1 MTERRRVATQIDI
14 ELRVACRM
22 EAAARRELGDAARGL
37 LQRRAYRSLGFVR
50 LSDYA
55 RERLG
60 VSARTVQEAAW
71 VATHL
76 DALPAV
82 ATAFNR
88 SDISWTRA
96 RALCGVASPDNE
108 DHWLALA
115 RQCSVED
122 FKRLVESTRP
132 PRDVP
137 ADPDD
142 DADQLDG
149 EPALRLRFA
158 CPARLRAL
166 WRRTLELASRAAGE
180 PLSDWRAAE
189 IIAAEGFSGRP
200 AGASLGERAL
210 LASIRRAARE
220 RRSTE
225 KGSVTDRPAAVDAAV
240 ISEEPTAEE
249 PTATEPPAADP
260 AVTPPPL
267 VPPTHAHPFALDARL
282 VAAARAVGTNEP
294 QIGHL
299 LRIVVGHRFYRL
311 FGFASV
317 DAYVRERLGISTRK
331 AWALLKLEKATRR
344 SDAFARAYHDGT
356 LPWARALALL
366 PVVDRENAAAWVG
379 RAETVTVRRLCD
391 EVSWVLQARDTV
403 GTDMSLDPPPLDSR
417 LTFPVD
423 APPPTP
429 AAASSG
435 AALQIG
441 ARFDARMLRQLSEV
455 CDVEIQFRAPA
466 SVVALFRD
474 VLDAFASPGAPR
486 WAALEGLLRH
496 VIEYWEATP
505 RHRDPIFARDGWRCA
520 VPACSSRRNLNDH
533 HILFRSRGG
542 TNARWNRIAIC
553 AAHHLHGIHDATIRA
568 TGTAPDH
575 VEWQLGVRWG
585 AAPLLTYVGDRI
597 CESSSAYEVRSALRT

>member
-1 MTERRRVATQIDI
+1 MTERRRVGTQIDI

-37 LQRRAYRSLGFVR
+37 LRRRAYRRLGFVR

-60 VSARTVQEAAW
+60 VSARTVQAAAW
-71 VATHL
+71 VAERL

-88 SDISWTRA
+88 SDISWTHA
-96 RALCGVASPDNE
+96 RALCAVASPENE
-108 DHWLALA
+108 GRWLALA
-115 RQCSVED
+115 RQSSVEELA
-122 FKRLVESTRP
+122 RLVKTARP

-142 DADQLDG
+142 AADQLDG

-166 WRRTLELASRAAGE
+166 WRRALELASRAAGE

-210 LASIRRAARE
+210 LESIRRAARE
-220 RRSTE
+220 RRAKR
-225 KGSVTDRPAAVDAAV
+225 KGSVTDQSGAVDAAV
-240 ISEEPTAEE
+240 ISEDPAAVDAGVIPEE
-249 PTATEPPAADP
+249 PTAADP
-260 AVTPPPL
+260 AITRPPL
-267 VPPTHAHPFALDARL
+267 VPPEHADPFALDARL

-299 LRIVVGHRFYRL
+299 LRTIVDHRFYRL

-317 DAYVRERLGISTRK
+317 DAYVREHLGISTRK

-379 RAETVTVRRLCD
+379 RAETVTVRRLGD

-403 GTDMSLDPPPLDSR
+403 GPDMSLDPPPLDSR
-417 LTFPVD
+417 LTFPID
-423 APPPTP
+423 APPAPRRLTMLSP
-429 AAASSG
+429 G
-435 AALQIG
+435 LQIG
-441 ARFDARMLRQLSEV
+441 AHGEPAAEL

-505 RHRDPIFARDGWRCA
+505 RHRDPIFAREGWRCA

-533 HILFRSRGG
+533 HIQFRSRGG
-542 TNARWNRIAIC
+542 SNARWNRIAIC

-568 TGTAPDH
+568 TGTAPDNI
-575 VEWQLGVRWG
+575 EWQLGVRSQ
-585 AAPLLTYVGDRI
+585 APPLLTYIGDRI
-597 CESSSAYEVRSALRT
+597 RDARSTSDMVST

>member
-22 EAAARRELGDAARGL
+22 EATARRQLGDAARGL
-37 LQRRAYRSLGFVR
+37 LRRRAYRRLGFVR

-60 VSARTVQEAAW
+60 ISARTVQEAAW
-71 VATHL
+71 VATRL

-82 ATAFNR
+82 STAFDR
-88 SDISWTRA
+88 SDISWTHA
-96 RALCGVASPDNE
+96 RALCAVASPDNQ

-115 RQCSVED
+115 RQSSVED
-122 FKRLVESTRP
+122 LKRLVKTARP

-166 WRRTLELASRAAGE
+166 WRRALELASRAAGE

-210 LASIRRAARE
+210 LESIRRAARE
-220 RRSTE
+220 RRSM
-225 KGSVTDRPAAVDAAV
+225 VTDQPAAVDAAV
-240 ISEEPTAEE
+240 ISGE
-249 PTATEPPAADP
+249 PAAVDAGVISAEATAADA
-260 AVTPPPL
+260 AVTCPTL
-267 VPPTHAHPFALDARL
+267 VPPAHADPFALDARL
-282 VAAARAVGTNEP
+282 VAAMRAIRTDEP
-294 QIGHL
+294 RIGHL

-311 FGFASV
+311 WGFPSV
-317 DAYVRERLGISTRK
+317 DAYVREHLGISTRK

-344 SDAFARAYHDGT
+344 SDAFASAYYNGS

-366 PVVDRENAAAWVG
+366 PVVDHENAAAWVG

-403 GTDMSLDPPPLDSR
+403 GPDMSLDPPPLDSR

-423 APPPTP
+423 PSPAPRPLTMLSP
-429 AAASSG
+429 G
-435 AALQIG
+435 LQIG
-441 ARFDARMLRQLSEV
+441 AHGERAAEL

-505 RHRDPIFARDGWRCA
+505 RHRDPIFAREGWRCA

-533 HILFRSRGG
+533 HIQFRSRGG
-542 TNARWNRIAIC
+542 SNARWNRIAIC

-568 TGTAPDH
+568 TGTAPDD
-575 VEWQLGVRWG
+575 VEWQLGVRSQ
-585 AAPLLTYVGDRI
+585 APPLLTCIGDRI
-597 CESSSAYEVRSALRT
+597 RDAPT

>member
-1 MTERRRVATQIDI
+1 MSERRRVATQIDI

-37 LQRRAYRSLGFVR
+37 LRRRAYRRLGFVR

-60 VSARTVQEAAW
+60 VSARTVEEAAW
-71 VATHL
+71 VATRL

-82 ATAFNR
+82 ATAFDR

-96 RALCGVASPDNE
+96 RALCKVASPENAG
-108 DHWLALA
+108 HWLALA
-115 RQCSVED
+115 RQSSVED
-122 FKRLVESTRP
+122 FARLVKTARA

-166 WRRTLELASRAAGE
+166 WRRALELASRAAGK

-220 RRSTE
+220 RRSMD
-225 KGSVTDRPAAVDAAV
+225 KGSVTDQPAAGDTAVIPGELAAVDAAV
-240 ISEEPTAEE
+240 ISEA
-249 PTATEPPAADP
+249 PTATAPAI
-260 AVTPPPL
+260 TRPPL
-267 VPPTHAHPFALDARL
+267 VPPTHADPFALDARL
-282 VAAARAVGTNEP
+282 AAAARAIGTNEP
-294 QIGHL
+294 QIGRL

-311 FGFASV
+311 WGFPSV

-331 AWALLKLEKATRR
+331 AWALLKLEKATLR

-403 GTDMSLDPPPLDSR
+403 GPDMSLDPPPLDSH
-417 LTFPVD
+417 LTFPID
-423 APPPTP
+423 APPATRR
-429 AAASSG
+429 
-435 AALQIG
+435 LT
-441 ARFDARMLRQLSEV
+441 ML
-455 CDVEIQFRAPA
+455 
-466 SVVALFRD
+466 
-474 VLDAFASPGAPR
+474 SPG
-486 WAALEGLLRH
+486 
-496 VIEYWEATP
+496 
-505 RHRDPIFARDGWRCA
+505 
-520 VPACSSRRNLNDH
+520 
-533 HILFRSRGG
+533 
-542 TNARWNRIAIC
+542 
-553 AAHHLHGIHDATIRA
+553 LH
-568 TGTAPDH
+568 P
-575 VEWQLGVRWG
+575 
-585 AAPLLTYVGDRI
+585 
-597 CESSSAYEVRSALRT
+597 